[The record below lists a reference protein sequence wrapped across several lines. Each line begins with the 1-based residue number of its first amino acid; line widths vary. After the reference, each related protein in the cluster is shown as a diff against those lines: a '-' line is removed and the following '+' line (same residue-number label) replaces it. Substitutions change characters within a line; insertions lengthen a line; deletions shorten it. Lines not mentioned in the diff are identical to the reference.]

1 MISKKWNLVCFIPD
15 LNDPV
20 EYQLFRLNL
29 ITFMN
34 ELKIDKIF
42 IYSDHNLSELVCEN
56 NLIKIFPTID
66 KRLTMINTNLMIFPF
81 SLENEK
87 IIEQVVDFST
97 KLNENEYDDRTI
109 TSISL
114 SEILLKND
122 FQFESICDNIYLKSF
137 INYSDD
143 DIHQIQTN
151 VHELISLKKNID
163 WKSLIKQRQLNPHL
177 FNDRLIFSKIILHEK
192 NGSLINYANSRYL
205 YYPTLDMQFDNPK
218 HIEHVTFD
226 KINVFHSFNTNNFSD
241 ISIDRMNIQ
250 SKMYKRFNNKMSGLF
265 VMKMNN
271 SYKIPKFFHHI
282 WIDTNPVD
290 SYIKAWKYVLKSPWE
305 YKIWN
310 VEDIINEANDNW
322 KSLFKNKTDKLFI
335 ASMII
340 LMKYGGVIVDSF
352 SLPQKIIPDEILSHE
367 MIIGFLDEYQ
377 YGLKL
382 SYRFIASIKM
392 DDIFYNNI
400 YSILSNNES
409 IDTYLLSNKCVTVYP
424 SYYFNPKL
432 SGLPSDFIKFSVCI
446 HLWKK

>member
-218 HIEHVTFD
+218 HIEHVTF
-226 KINVFHSFNTNNFSD
+226 
-241 ISIDRMNIQ
+241 
-250 SKMYKRFNNKMSGLF
+250 
-265 VMKMNN
+265 
-271 SYKIPKFFHHI
+271 YKIPKFFHHI